1 MYRRGDENYRPAA
14 RPPLRV
20 QTAPALCDV
29 VDFYR
34 SVLIDHYDAVR
45 VFARQGRVVAEFR
58 GPPPQVP
65 ATLEGYELVCLEVG
79 DGLGE

>member
-1 MYRRGDENYRPAA
+1 
-14 RPPLRV
+14 
-20 QTAPALCDV
+20 V
-29 VDFYR
+29 VEFYR

-58 GPPPQVP
+58 GPVP
-65 ATLEGYELVCLEVG
+65 EVPSALEGYELVCLEVG